1 VNAGAD
7 RLGELGRLA
16 HRLAGRLGTIGAYNY
31 RAEHLSP
38 SRWDAAGSYA
48 EGGAPGR
55 HNGAMGLPRLWVA
68 MEIAIVV
75 CVLISA
81 VIVIVKL

>member
-1 VNAGAD
+1 M
-7 RLGELGRLA
+7 R
-16 HRLAGRLGTIGAYNY
+16 
-31 RAEHLSP
+31 
-38 SRWDAAGSYA
+38 
-48 EGGAPGR
+48 
-55 HNGAMGLPRLWVA
+55 LPRFWVA